1 MKNKSL
7 IPARILLLIIAIFS
21 FASISFGANTVNGL
35 KGRVIVLD
43 PGHGPDSGAFGLNGL
58 TERELNLK
66 VAQYLKEMLAD
77 KGAIVYLTR
86 ENDKGPYNGE
96 KMAIH
101 ELAARI
107 KFAAELKCDLFVSIH
122 HNSNAQEDRS
132 INQTELYFNVNDFN
146 ASKDIADLI
155 MDSLTRELNTQRGY
169 PASLPAE
176 YYVLR
181 NSDSFPAVLGEA
193 AYIINPQ
200 AEALL
205 SREEYQKKEAL
216 GYFKAIEIYFN
227 RGIPSIS
234 DISPKDGAILTD
246 LNKYEISA
254 KLADEKGGSGIDPS
268 SVRII
273 LDGNSLE
280 AKLAGDKL
288 TGSPDK
294 PLASGNHEI
303 LIEARNKNGN
313 SIPAN
318 KTHFLVQLPAD
329 KIQLSLSPAVLP
341 PDNKIDISLEAAV
354 FDKNGNNAG
363 HGIPVVFTED
373 GKYIGTAYTEKGIA
387 RIQVNGKPYISTT
400 QYAASAGNVSSTTTL
415 VQKYTDEGM
424 ITGSIKNTCGF
435 SLSSVKI
442 KLAQAILAETNAEGR
457 FYLEHL
463 NKGKYSLILTAPGY
477 TPKVVVTEV
486 NPGEITDLE
495 IQMQPYL
502 DGILQNKTYV
512 IDAAFGGSLSGPVGP
527 GGLSAAET
535 NLKVAKYLRNFLTQ
549 AGAMV
554 YMTRED
560 LESMTDVQ
568 KVLMDVTTSN
578 KLFLTI
584 NYGKGMSA
592 NDNYAAIYHF
602 PGQKAELSQKMLQE
616 ITKTFNTPVIP
627 YQGKY
632 GKDGIIDNSDYL
644 IVQTY
649 GIRVEPSLITNP
661 EEEKKLKNPS
671 YLQRQAYALFNAILL
686 DEGID
691 TTQTGSITGLVSGES
706 NNMIGNAN
714 VELDDGTTLLTDSMA
729 TSGQY
734 QFQFVKF
741 GPHRVTVS
749 APGYQSQVLGV
760 MVKPGET
767 VSLDFKLSASQK

>member
-1 MKNKSL
+1 MKIKSL
-7 IPARILLLIIAIFS
+7 FWPQVLILLFLIFIL
-21 FASISFGANTVNGL
+21 ASISYGAVNVNGL
-35 KGRVIVLD
+35 KGRIIVVD

-96 KMAIH
+96 KMANH

-107 KFAAELKCDLFVSIH
+107 KLASELKCDLFVSIH
-122 HNSNAQEDRS
+122 HNANAQEDRS
-132 INQTELYFNVNDFN
+132 INQTEIYYNVNDFS
-146 ASKDIADLI
+146 ASRDIADLL

-181 NSDSFPAVLGEA
+181 NAGSFPAVLGEA

-216 GYFKAIEIYFN
+216 GYFKAIEAYFN

-234 DISPKDGAILTD
+234 DIFPKDGAILTD
-246 LNKYEISA
+246 LSKFEISA
-254 KLADEKGGSGIDPS
+254 RITDEKGGSGIDPS
-268 SVRII
+268 SIRVL
-273 LDGNSLE
+273 LDGHNIDT
-280 AKLAGDKL
+280 KFAGEKL
-288 TGSPDK
+288 TGILDK
-294 PLASGNHEI
+294 PLSSGNHEI
-303 LIEARNKNGN
+303 QIEARNKNGN
-313 SIPAN
+313 SVPVN
-318 KTHFLVQLPAD
+318 KTHFLVQLPAE
-329 KIQLSLSPAVLP
+329 KIQLSLTPAVLP
-341 PDNKIDISLEAAV
+341 PDNKIDISLEASLL
-354 FDKNGNNAG
+354 DRNGNYTG
-363 HGIPVVFTED
+363 YGIPVVFTED

-387 RIQVNGKPYISTT
+387 RIRVNGKPYISTT
-400 QYAASAGNVSSTTTL
+400 QFTASAGNISSTTTL
-415 VQKYTDEGM
+415 VQKYSEEGM

-435 SLSSVKI
+435 ALSSVKI
-442 KLAQAILAETNAEGR
+442 KLAQAILAESNSDGK

-477 TPKVVVTEV
+477 TPKVLVAEV
-486 NPGEITDLE
+486 NPGEITELE
-495 IQMQPYL
+495 VQMQPYL

-535 NLKVAKYLRNFLTQ
+535 NLKVAKYLRHFLIQ
-549 AGAMV
+549 AGATV

-560 LESMTDVQ
+560 LESMTDIQ
-568 KVLMDVTTSN
+568 KVVMDVTTNN

-584 NYGKGMSA
+584 NYGKGLSA

-602 PGQKAELSQKMLQE
+602 PGQKTELCQRILQE
-616 ITKTFNTPVIP
+616 ITQTFNTPVIP

-661 EEEKKLKNPS
+661 DEEKKLKNPS
-671 YLQRQAYALFNAILL
+671 YLQKQAYAIFNALLL

-691 TTQTGSITGLVSGES
+691 TTQTGSITGFVSGEA
-706 NNMIGNAN
+706 NNMIGNAA
-714 VELDDGTTLLTDSMA
+714 VELDDGTVLLTDSLT

-734 QFQFVKF
+734 QFKFVKF

-749 APGYQSQVLGV
+749 APGYQPQVLGV
-760 MVKPGET
+760 IVKQGET
-767 VSLDFKLSASQK
+767 VQLDFKLSPSQK